1 MGKKRRRTPEI
12 RSHLVRL
19 RPGHFRSQSL
29 RQNQY
34 LPITGSSA
42 KQVCRELPS
51 AWKPHL
57 HWNPLGRL
65 ALIAHV
71 QHRCGGARSSPPSS
85 MAEQPTAS
93 TFSNDIVDG
102 KPVRWSWLVPR
113 PRLCASAQNER
124 ADTKSCSNLRT
135 SCPWPSRSS
144 NLHHPHARKLLLPC
158 SRRSSWP
165 QALTLR
171 RTHERECRM
180 LTALCPIDGAR
191 APPLA
196 PCSEGA
202 ARLPASVGR
211 SATHSHRSTV
221 HSL

>member
-71 QHRCGGARSSPPSS
+71 QHRCGGARSSPPSNI
-85 MAEQPTAS
+85 AEQPAAS
-93 TFSNDIVDG
+93 TSSNDIVDG

-135 SCPWPSRSS
+135 SCPWPSWSS

-158 SRRSSWP
+158 SRRASWP

-171 RTHERECRM
+171 RTREGMQDAHSSVSDR
-180 LTALCPIDGAR
+180 R
-191 APPLA
+191 
-196 PCSEGA
+196 SSSSA
-202 ARLPASVGR
+202 ARTLFRRCSTPSCIGR
-211 SATHSHRSTV
+211 FKFVTSCV
-221 HSL
+221 